1 MTSHGA
7 PAIVMRGMEQ
17 IKHYI
22 SIQGSIGAG
31 KSTLLCAIRKFI
43 SLHRCDAT
51 VPSHI
56 DEQRPEKNY
65 YLIIDEPVGEWT
77 KKKYDMKGEMV
88 SILDEFY
95 KDMQAMALPFQIVA
109 FTSRVQCTREMLN
122 KIVPTSFKRNIVII
136 SERSMSTDRLFFHN
150 LCETIPD
157 MSLSKSIYD
166 DFFSLIC
173 DEMLKQER
181 TMIYLPVS
189 ANVCYDRVTR
199 RARLEETENGI
210 SEAYLSQLDKKH
222 MEMIRD
228 FDGKVFRLEE
238 FQKEMPLSEI
248 EKISQNL
255 MSDIEKYIAV
265 Q

>member
-1 MTSHGA
+1 MTSLSA
-7 PAIVMRGMEQ
+7 AIVMRGMEQ

-31 KSTLLCAIRKFI
+31 KSTLLRAIRKFI
-43 SLHRCDAT
+43 SFHRCDAT
-51 VPSHI
+51 EPSHI
-56 DEQRPEKNY
+56 DEHDPKKNY

-77 KKKYDMKGEMV
+77 KKKYEMNGQIV

-95 KDMQAMALPFQIVA
+95 KDMQGMALPFQIVA
-109 FTSRVQCTREMLN
+109 FTSRIQCTRQMLN
-122 KIVPTSFKRNIVII
+122 KIVPTSFKRNIIII

-150 LCETIPD
+150 LCETMPD

-166 DFFSLIC
+166 EFFTLIC

-181 TMIYLPVS
+181 AMIYLPVS
-189 ANVCYDRVTR
+189 PNICFDRVTR

-210 SEAYLSQLDKKH
+210 SEAYLSQLDEKH

-228 FDGKVFRLEE
+228 FKGKVFRVDE
-238 FQKEMPLSEI
+238 FQKEMASSEI

-255 MSDIEKYIAV
+255 MLDIEKYVAV
-265 Q
+265 